1 MWLQRRGVKTGTIHV
16 LTLPGRVSGQP
27 RSTPVSILIV
37 DGQRYVIGGLD
48 AADWVQNARSADR
61 GILAYGAEREEVRL
75 TELEESEGAP
85 VLAAF
90 PIEVPHGT
98 QFFEKV
104 HGVAPEPDE
113 FAKLADRCPVFRV
126 EPV

>member
-1 MWLQRRGVKTGTIHV
+1 V
-16 LTLPGRVSGQP
+16 LSLDVDAP
-27 RSTPVSILIV
+27 RQEV
-37 DGQRYVIGGLD
+37 DGQRYVVGGLD
-48 AADWVQNARSADR
+48 DADWVQNARFAGR
-61 GILAYGAEREEVRL
+61 GILAHGAEREEVRL
-75 TELEESEGAP
+75 TELEESGGAP

-113 FAKLADRCPVFRV
+113 FAKLADRCPVEVAAVNRATPWQTLMSCSMLAR
-126 EPV
+126 PV